1 MHQKYCSHF
10 PGWQTAALIGERANQ
25 GPIKGGTRGQGQ
37 KSATW
42 AVGLSRLRGNQRKT
56 ALSFLVR

>member
-10 PGWQTAALIGERANQ
+10 PGWQTAALVGERASQ
-25 GPIKGGTRGQGQ
+25 GPIKGGTIGQGQ
-37 KSATW
+37 KSVKW

-56 ALSFLVR
+56 VFSLLVR